1 MQKTIRFPRPI
12 DSESLRQRSDKLANL
27 IQEINSLEEE
37 KKAEVKAYNDQI
49 KMLDSEALFLSRE
62 IKEQTELVDVVCDV
76 RKNYDT
82 GMWDYFEAGTDNLL
96 KSEPMSPTDFQAD
109 ITEQLQLQA
118 PRILNE
124 HNVVEDIQHEAA

>member
-1 MQKTIRFPRPI
+1 MQKTIKFPSPI
-12 DSESLRQRSDKLANL
+12 GPEELRKCSDKLANV

-49 KMLDSEALFLSRE
+49 KMLDAEALFLSRE
-62 IKEQTELVDVVCDV
+62 IRSKTELVDITCDV
-76 RKNYDT
+76 RKNYTT
-82 GMWDYFEAGTDNLL
+82 GMWDYFEAGTENLL
-96 KSEPMSPTDFQAD
+96 KSEPMSPTDFQSD